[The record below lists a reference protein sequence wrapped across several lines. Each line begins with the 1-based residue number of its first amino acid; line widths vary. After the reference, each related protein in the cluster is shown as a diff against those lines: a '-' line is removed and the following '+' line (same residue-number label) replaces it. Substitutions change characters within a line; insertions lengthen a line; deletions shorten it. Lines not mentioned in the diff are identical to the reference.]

1 MNRYRVRARFKCH
14 GFSVSVF
21 EHFTANT
28 AAQAI
33 KKGLAHF
40 TTNSSMP
47 ATEELLFISAFFV
60 GRSE

>member
-1 MNRYRVRARFKCH
+1 MNRYRVRARFKAH
-14 GFSVSVF
+14 GFTVSVF
-21 EHFTANT
+21 EHFSATT

-33 KKGLAHF
+33 KKGIEHF
-40 TTNSSMP
+40 RNLDNMP